1 MSAINSTCSKMRC
14 WAKGIALGVLTVC
27 ATAIIQGRALGQ
39 TCPSLID
46 LRVRFMDH
54 STFEQAVESERAAS
68 KAAKTADPD
77 CALYCEAHQWVSFS
91 RAADFGWNMAER
103 YTRFKKGMSKLDS
116 LVNTHPDDNAL
127 RALRLSVSGTA
138 PRFLGEDTHW
148 EADANAVM
156 EVSETDFWAKSPI
169 FSEWMSELAAS
180 TLEQLGI
187 TP

>member
-1 MSAINSTCSKMRC
+1 M
-14 WAKGIALGVLTVC
+14 
-27 ATAIIQGRALGQ
+27 
-39 TCPSLID
+39 
-46 LRVRFMDH
+46 RFMDH

-68 KAAKTADPD
+68 KACQDSRPAD
-77 CALYCEAHQWVSFS
+77 CAAIVRHTKWVSYS

-148 EADANAVM
+148 EADAKAVM
-156 EVSETDFWAKSPI
+156 EVSEHRTSGPKAPI
-169 FSEWMSELAAS
+169 FSEWMSELAARHPRAIRRS
-180 TLEQLGI
+180 HHDRGARCLGEH
-187 TP
+187 PRPAARAPWKK